1 MTKAHRAGSESVQIL
16 LHHWRWLMD
25 QGPSYRAQA
34 VDCRFQAASLTR
46 KNYNVIG
53 IYRRKKNEYKRS

>member
-1 MTKAHRAGSESVQIL
+1 MAKVYLGHA
-16 LHHWRWLMD
+16 RWLED

-34 VDCRFQAASLTR
+34 LDCRSQAASLTR
-46 KNYNVIG
+46 LNYRVIG